1 VIDRLLVHE
10 RRIESS
16 LYRTMAE
23 LRKERE
29 ARTAGDAEQVLRSE
43 PGLSGEVRKVATE
56 VTEGHREKREGEG
69 KNAIT
74 CEPLVCSPGSSPS
87 GSVPSV
93 LSVAKTPLLALD
105 SHSGLAAD
113 EAGAELGSFGEN
125 GAEGVSSVKCQVS
138 SGKGLVCSDGSDF
151 TLHTSNFTLSE
162 EKITPHGVTTNGE
175 EPAA

>member
-1 VIDRLLVHE
+1 
-10 RRIESS
+10 
-16 LYRTMAE
+16 
-23 LRKERE
+23 KERE
-29 ARTAGDAEQVLRSE
+29 ARTAADTEQVLRSE
-43 PGLSGEVRKVATE
+43 PEPGGKLRKVATE
-56 VTEGHREKREGEG
+56 VTEGHREEREGEG
-69 KNAIT
+69 KNAAA
-74 CEPLVCSPGSSPS
+74 CEPLVCLPGSSPS

-93 LSVAKTPLLALD
+93 LSVAKTPLLASD
-105 SHSGLAAD
+105 SHSGVAAD
-113 EAGAELGSFGEN
+113 REAVAGAELGSFGEN